1 VRVQVTLA
9 SNRELFSAAEA
20 KNRECRELQQELELK
35 NGQLASFE
43 EARKK
48 DEG

>member
-1 VRVQVTLA
+1 MLVQATLA
-9 SNRELFSAAEA
+9 SNRELFTAADA

-35 NGQLASFE
+35 NAQLASFE